1 MRILGL
7 GPFGGKPS
15 DLVWFGFE
23 TALVFVF
30 VVVFVCVVW
39 GVEYV
44 SLRLYL
50 LRSQGTGQPSLF
62 RKEKNRILKEL
73 NLTSRDGGT
82 VEHKYRMDK
91 CVPRGPHE
99 MIHKE

>member
-1 MRILGL
+1 M
-7 GPFGGKPS
+7 
-15 DLVWFGFE
+15 V
-23 TALVFVF
+23 VFVF
-30 VVVFVCVVW
+30 VVW

-50 LRSQGTGQPSLF
+50 FRSQGTGQPSLF
-62 RKEKNRILKEL
+62 RIENNRILKEL

-91 CVPRGPHE
+91 GVPRGPHE